1 MRRISNKEITTDFFG
16 GKNCNTY
23 GRKNEQQSNFLDLQR
38 TQTNVIVAN
47 KFRSFKQAKNQTYA
61 FNKKKWTMTKEGP

>member
-23 GRKNEQQSNFLDLQR
+23 GRKKKKQQSNFLDLQR

-47 KFRSFKQAKNQTYA
+47 KFRSFKSAKN
-61 FNKKKWTMTKEGP
+61 